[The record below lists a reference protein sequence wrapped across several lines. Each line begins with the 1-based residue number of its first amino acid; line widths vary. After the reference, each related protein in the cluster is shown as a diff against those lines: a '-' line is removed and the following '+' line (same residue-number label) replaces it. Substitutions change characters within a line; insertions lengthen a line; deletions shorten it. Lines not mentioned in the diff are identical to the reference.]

1 MDSPIID
8 QPASLGGG
16 RPRLLLASR
25 SPRRRALL
33 NDFGVRHVAEHPG
46 FDDATLRPGRV
57 SPEQWVAALAYLK
70 ASAGVEMVPR
80 SSDGSSDYVLGADT
94 LCVKNG
100 GILGTPSDAAE
111 ARAILREL
119 SGGEHRVL
127 TGVAIIEVRNGQ
139 QLRRHVFTEQARVK
153 LGRLSDEQLEDY
165 VASGAWEG
173 KAGAYNLAERLEAG
187 WPIEYAGDP
196 TTIMGLPMRALI
208 PRLRKVGA
216 IQADLL
222 MDMPEGAE

>member
-8 QPASLGGG
+8 QPKPVGDG

-46 FDDATLRPGRV
+46 FDDATLVPGRV

-70 ASAGVEMVPR
+70 ASAGVDMVPR

-94 LCVKNG
+94 LCVKHG
-100 GILGTPSDAAE
+100 HILGTPMDADE
-111 ARAILREL
+111 ARGILREL
-119 SGGEHRVL
+119 AGGEHRVL
-127 TGVAIIEVRNGQ
+127 TGVAIIEVRNGEQ
-139 QLRRHVFTEQARVK
+139 VRRHVFTEQARVK
-153 LGRLSDEQLEDY
+153 LGVLSEEQIEEY
-165 VASGAWEG
+165 VASGAWAG

-196 TTIMGLPMRALI
+196 TTIMGLPMRALV

-216 IQADLL
+216 MQAEMLV
-222 MDMPEGAE
+222 DMPEGAE